1 MDRGEFNHTDT
12 TRSHISGNHD
22 GALAL
27 LEFVENPI
35 TLLLLLV
42 TVDGKGWPAVLSE
55 EASDLVGDTLGASED
70 EALVVLVLHDLLE
83 VLDHLVA
90 LLELGN
96 DLDDLGDAV
105 VGGKVHGTDVD
116 LDEVVLEVLGERANL
131 LGPCSGPHAS
141 LTVRANLAKNLADLG
156 LETHV
161 EHTISLIEDEVGN
174 AAKVGLSRLEH
185 VDQTARGGDTHLDTA
200 SEISDLLTLG
210 DTTVDTGVAN
220 ARRFAELVNFS
231 LNLDSELTGGG
242 EDEDDGTVTGR
253 EERLGVDVDDRRK
266 TVGEGLS
273 GTGLGNT
280 SDIATGES
288 HGPALALN
296 GGGVGEAL
304 GLDLVDHVAGETSLV
319 EGLDGLG
326 DVLSL
331 DGDLVKLAESIDIL
345 LGALG
350 NGRCLLV
357 EGLLEL
363 GEGGHVCEMVSML
376 TRSEEQTGRHTP
388 LLRLEA
394 GTKLAH
400 SVAALAAIAATTVAA
415 LAVTTAVTAL
425 TTAAVAT
432 TLATAVAAGSA
443 TVER

>member
-1 MDRGEFNHTDT
+1 MERGEFNHTDT
-12 TRSHISGNHD
+12 TRSHVSGNHD

-42 TVDGKGWPAVLSE
+42 TVDREGWPAILSE
-55 EASDLVGDTLGASED
+55 ETGDLVGNTLGASED
-70 EALVVLVLHDLLE
+70 KALVVLVLHDLLE
-83 VLDHLVA
+83 VLDHLVT
-90 LLELGN
+90 LLEFGN
-96 DLDDLGDAV
+96 DLDDLSDAV
-105 VGGKVHGTDVD
+105 VGGQVHGTDVD
-116 LDEVVLEVLGERANL
+116 LDEIVLEVLGESANL
-131 LGPCSGPHAS
+131 LGPSSGPHAG
-141 LTVRANLAKNLADLG
+141 LTVRTNLANDLADLG

-161 EHTISLIEDEVGN
+161 EHTISLVENEVGD

-185 VDQTARGGDTHLDTA
+185 VDETTGSGDTHLNTA

-273 GTGLGNT
+273 GTGLGDT
-280 SDIATGES
+280 GDIATRES

-296 GGGVGEAL
+296 GGRVGEAL

-319 EGLDGLG
+319 EGLDRLG
-326 DVLSL
+326 DVLAL
-331 DGDLVKLAESIDIL
+331 DGDLVSLAECVDIF

-350 NGRCLLV
+350 NSGCLLV

-363 GEGGHVCEMVSML
+363 GEGGHVCEMVSMWVSDGAEKK
-376 TRSEEQTGRHTP
+376 TYPT
-388 LLRLEA
+388 
-394 GTKLAH
+394 
-400 SVAALAAIAATTVAA
+400 
-415 LAVTTAVTAL
+415 
-425 TTAAVAT
+425 
-432 TLATAVAAGSA
+432 AGS
-443 TVER
+443 